1 MASNSTVRTE
11 ANLIQQRPSYRRV
24 FLTFARNSLIRE
36 MTFRANFLIQC
47 VSATSWTLMNIG
59 FYVVVFQHTD
69 AIGKSTGW
77 EQSEFFLFLGTTWLI
92 NSLVQTFFMPN
103 AQEFSEL
110 IRTGNLDFALVKPI
124 DTQFLISFQRVEWAS
139 LSNFV
144 LGLVLLTVSV
154 VQLTTRGQAI
164 VVNEDENR
172 FANGQTI
179 SITDSRGTARVL
191 EFSDGSTSTSNH
203 PIVIGRGE
211 RTVEQMAASIGEAIN
226 ALPAFEV
233 TAKTDENRVVLD
245 QEVQIELG
253 SSVTAL
259 ANRRWDLEPLM
270 FVLYPFYILCGTAIL
285 YSVMIAL
292 AATSI
297 WLGRNQSL
305 YNFWFY
311 ITNFSRYPM
320 EIYQRSWGWVL
331 WGVFTFVVPVL
342 VVVNVP
348 ARLLAQPLNPRHNWE
363 WWLTGFAL
371 IATVFSLL
379 VSRRIFQ
386 KALLS
391 YRSASS

>member
-1 MASNSTVRTE
+1 
-11 ANLIQQRPSYRRV
+11 
-24 FLTFARNSLIRE
+24 
-36 MTFRANFLIQC
+36 
-47 VSATSWTLMNIG
+47 
-59 FYVVVFQHTD
+59 
-69 AIGKSTGW
+69 
-77 EQSEFFLFLGTTWLI
+77 
-92 NSLVQTFFMPN
+92 
-103 AQEFSEL
+103 
-110 IRTGNLDFALVKPI
+110 
-124 DTQFLISFQRVEWAS
+124 
-139 LSNFV
+139 
-144 LGLVLLTVSV
+144 
-154 VQLTTRGQAI
+154 
-164 VVNEDENR
+164 
-172 FANGQTI
+172 
-179 SITDSRGTARVL
+179 
-191 EFSDGSTSTSNH
+191 
-203 PIVIGRGE
+203 
-211 RTVEQMAASIGEAIN
+211 
-226 ALPAFEV
+226 
-233 TAKTDENRVVLD
+233 
-245 QEVQIELG
+245 
-253 SSVTAL
+253 
-259 ANRRWDLEPLM
+259 M

-331 WGVFTFVVPVL
+331 WGVFTFVIPVL

-371 IATVFSLL
+371 IATAFRLL